1 MHPFFSVTLFTGQQL
16 VLEALQRWL
25 ARPCPDAVSQARRR
39 LGLKQ
44 LISLLLRT
52 AATGVLATVL
62 DAAIEFRRRQLL
74 AAATA
79 EPAEEGAAG
88 GAAVASR
95 FPGLGMLSRA
105 GVAAWKSR
113 LLLAIDELERRAGE
127 YGIESRHRF
136 SPTKDAP
143 QPAEPATSKLPRH
156 PAAGSCIDLAGA
168 GAEPECSEHLGRT
181 VEQLREL
188 VQQRDPESQRRLDL
202 EVGSLV
208 DLILGTCPSAPA
220 TPSGAPS
227 ASGSAAYGCGGAA
240 AATAAGRCRSV
251 PAALDG
257 LWADGAAEELCA
269 ICMDRP
275 VTVQVAGCSHDL
287 CFSCARRLCA
297 SHDHL
302 VPQCPFCRQAI
313 EGFVARPLPAQ
324 GRPAAPAAVRAHA

>member
-39 LGLKQ
+39 LGVKQ

-74 AAATA
+74 AAAA
-79 EPAEEGAAG
+79 VDPADEG
-88 GAAVASR
+88 GAADAASASR

-113 LLLAIDELERRAGE
+113 LLLAIDELERRAGDF
-127 YGIESRHRF
+127 GIESRHRF
-136 SPTKDAP
+136 SPSKDA
-143 QPAEPATSKLPRH
+143 AEPPAAVVGGKPLRH
-156 PAAGSCIDLAGA
+156 PVAGSCIDLAGA
-168 GAEPECSEHLGRT
+168 GAEPECSQHLGRT

-188 VQQRDPESQRRLDL
+188 VQQKDPEAQRRLDH

-208 DLILGTCPSAPA
+208 DLILGACPSAPV
-220 TPSGAPS
+220 TPSGACP
-227 ASGSAAYGCGGAA
+227 AADAA
-240 AATAAGRCRSV
+240 AAGAGRSRSV

-257 LWADGAAEELCA
+257 LWVDGLGASEDLCA

-313 EGFVARPLPAQ
+313 QGFVARPLPGQ
-324 GRPAAPAAVRAHA
+324 GMPAPAAALCV